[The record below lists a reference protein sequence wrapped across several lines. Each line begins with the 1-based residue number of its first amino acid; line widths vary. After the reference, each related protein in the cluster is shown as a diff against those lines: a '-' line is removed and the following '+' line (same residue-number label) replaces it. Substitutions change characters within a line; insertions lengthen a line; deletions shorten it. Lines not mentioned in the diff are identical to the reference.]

1 MAIPSSLFQVK
12 CGVALMRQNNATSE
26 WFFVGW
32 ANKNFSIDSVTAGSY
47 TYALWLIAGYNV
59 AGLVS
64 VNVTG
69 TSKIVIVQC
78 AK

>member
-12 CGVALMRQNNATSE
+12 AGVALMRYNWSSGE
-26 WFFVGW
+26 WFFVAW
-32 ANKNFSIDSVTAGSY
+32 ANKSVAIDGVGAGTY
-47 TYALWLIAGYNV
+47 TYALWLIAGYSV
-59 AGLVS
+59 SALIS

-69 TSKIVIVQC
+69 TSKIVILQA